1 MEKNNITLESIYD
14 SIWSELKEGAVKRK
28 HPFHLCFLS
37 SISSQNSGADSRI
50 VILRDVNVKDLL
62 LRSNC
67 DTRSNKA
74 KDIRKNP
81 HTTLL
86 FYDQVK
92 KIQIRIKAESEIID
106 NLSIVEP
113 IWSASQE
120 ISKRCYYSP
129 PPPSTNLDA
138 PFSNE
143 LLDLDD
149 QKLGVNIFGLIVSRA
164 LEIDYLSLNYDG
176 HIRCHYI
183 LKNNKLISSRWVA
196 P

>member
-1 MEKNNITLESIYD
+1 METNNITLESVYD
-14 SIWSELKEGAVKRK
+14 SIWSELKEGAAKRK
-28 HPFHLCFLS
+28 HPFHLCFFS
-37 SISSQNSGADSRI
+37 SISFQNSGADSRI
-50 VILRDVNVKDLL
+50 IILRDVNVNDLL

-74 KDIRKNP
+74 EDIRKNP
-81 HTTLL
+81 NTTLL

-92 KIQIRIKAESEIID
+92 KIQIRIKAESEIVD
-106 NLSIVEP
+106 NLSVIEP

-120 ISKRCYYSP
+120 ISKRCYYAP
-129 PPPSTNLDA
+129 QPPSSPLDE
-138 PFSNE
+138 PFSNQ

-149 QKLGVNIFGLIVSRA
+149 QKLGINVFGLIVSRA

-183 LKNNKLISSRWVA
+183 LKNNELISSSWVA

>member
-14 SIWSELKEGAVKRK
+14 SIWSELKEGAAKRK
-28 HPFHLCFLS
+28 HPFHLCFFS
-37 SISSQNSGADSRI
+37 SISFQNSGADSRI
-50 VILRDVNVKDLL
+50 IILRDVNVNDLL

-74 KDIRKNP
+74 EDIRKNP
-81 HTTLL
+81 NTTLL

-92 KIQIRIKAESEIID
+92 KIQIRIKAESEIVD
-106 NLSIVEP
+106 NLSVIEP

-120 ISKRCYYSP
+120 ISKRCYYAP
-129 PPPSTNLDA
+129 QPPSSTLDE
-138 PFSNE
+138 PFSNQ

-149 QKLGVNIFGLIVSRA
+149 QKLGINVFGLIVSRA

-183 LKNNKLISSRWVA
+183 LKNNELISGSWVA

>member
-1 MEKNNITLESIYD
+1 METNNITLESVYD
-14 SIWSELKEGAVKRK
+14 SIWSELKEGAAKRK
-28 HPFHLCFLS
+28 HPFHLCFFS
-37 SISSQNSGADSRI
+37 SISFQNSGADSRI
-50 VILRDVNVKDLL
+50 IILRDVNVNDLL

-74 KDIRKNP
+74 EDIRKNP
-81 HTTLL
+81 NTTLL

-92 KIQIRIKAESEIID
+92 KIQIRIKAESEIVD
-106 NLSIVEP
+106 NLSVIEP

-120 ISKRCYYSP
+120 ISKRCYYAP
-129 PPPSTNLDA
+129 QPPSSTLDE
-138 PFSNE
+138 PFSNQ

-149 QKLGVNIFGLIVSRA
+149 QKLGINVFGLIVSRA

-183 LKNNKLISSRWVA
+183 LKNNELISSSWVA